1 MTQLDIYLFHS
12 LITVPSSPRNV
23 TVVYKTPTSLLVTWV
38 SPFIPNGVLTMYE
51 VTYTG
56 VSSVNPVPDSFFQLL
71 SITVS
76 AANTSLVLQHL
87 VPYSNYTIS
96 VRAFTSVGPGKYSK
110 GIEDRTEEDGELIIY
125 TSREACLRCA
135 SLLQHSIYSALTM
148 ALQRWHSSYGTLSMV
163 CPPC

>member
-1 MTQLDIYLFHS
+1 M
-12 LITVPSSPRNV
+12 
-23 TVVYKTPTSLLVTWV
+23 
-38 SPFIPNGVLTMYE
+38 PNGVLTKYE

-110 GIEDRTEEDGELIIY
+110 GIEDRTEEDGE
-125 TSREACLRCA
+125 CLFMYN
-135 SLLQHSIYSALTM
+135 HSAI
-148 ALQRWHSSYGTLSMV
+148 TLEV
-163 CPPC
+163 L